1 MTRLKFSSTISSLYQ
16 TATEMIDTIVFPE
29 NQYNSLDTIDQEM
42 FKDTVK
48 NILRSGVATVQFTK
62 TDGSIRNMQCTIKK
76 ELLPAIEVVESAE
89 PKKVR
94 AVNPDV
100 CPVYDVE
107 IASWRSFKY
116 DSIKVITF
124 ENNIN

>member
-1 MTRLKFSSTISSLYQ
+1 
-16 TATEMIDTIVFPE
+16 MIDTIVFPE
-29 NQYNSLDTIDQEM
+29 NQYNSLDSIDREL
-42 FKDTVK
+42 FRDTVK
-48 NILRSGVATVQFTK
+48 DILRSGVVTVQFKK
-62 TDGSIRNMQCTIKK
+62 TDGSIRNMQCTIKQ
-76 ELLPAIEVVESAE
+76 ELLPVIEVVESDE

>member
-1 MTRLKFSSTISSLYQ
+1 
-16 TATEMIDTIVFPE
+16 MIDTIVFPE
-29 NQYNSLDTIDQEM
+29 NQYNSLDTIDQEL

-48 NILRSGVATVQFTK
+48 NILRSGVVAVQFTK